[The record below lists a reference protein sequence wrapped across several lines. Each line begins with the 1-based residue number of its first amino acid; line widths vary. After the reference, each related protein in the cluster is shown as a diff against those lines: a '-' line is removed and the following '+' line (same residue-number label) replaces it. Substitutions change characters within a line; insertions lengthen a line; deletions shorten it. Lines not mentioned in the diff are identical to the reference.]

1 MFYFQLLT
9 YLDLDDSILYY
20 NIYMK
25 YFTEKEKKLELALNK
40 LKKLNLIDHDE
51 QKNLEFISDQK
62 NQLEIEKKELQN
74 KHEDLI
80 KEHQKLK
87 DQLKIIKD
95 KNSKHKLDQLK
106 FNEKIDELNQETDI
120 LLNEIDKWQM

>member
-1 MFYFQLLT
+1 
-9 YLDLDDSILYY
+9 
-20 NIYMK
+20 MK
-25 YFTEKEKKLELALNK
+25 YFSEKEKKLEMALDK
-40 LKKLNLIDHDE
+40 LKKLNLADDE
-51 QKNLEFISDQK
+51 GLKNIEFLSNQK

-74 KHEDLI
+74 KHSDLVR
-80 KEHQKLK
+80 EHQKLK

-120 LLNEIDKWQM
+120 LLDEIDKWQM

>member
-1 MFYFQLLT
+1 MK
-9 YLDLDDSILYY
+9 SIS
-20 NIYMK
+20 
-25 YFTEKEKKLELALNK
+25 EKEKKLLETLDK
-40 LKKLNLIDHDE
+40 LKNIDIIKPDKIIELENLA
-51 QKNLEFISDQK
+51 NQK

-74 KHEDLI
+74 KHSDLI
-80 KEHQKLK
+80 REHQKLK

-120 LLNEIDKWQM
+120 LLDEINKWQT